1 MTILCGVLGET
12 DLLWVSEGPW
22 PFSEGSEDYYLALMV
37 VVSVAFLSR
46 SPPFIDLLQAVAIG
60 I

>member
-22 PFSEGSEDYYLALMV
+22 PCSEDSEGYLALMV

-46 SPPFIDLLQAVAIG
+46 SPPFIDLLQDVAVG
-60 I
+60 V

>member
-1 MTILCGVLGET
+1 MTILYGVLGET

-22 PFSEGSEDYYLALMV
+22 PCSEGSEVYLALMV
-37 VVSVAFLSR
+37 VVSVASLSR
-46 SPPFIDLLQAVAIG
+46 SPPFIDLLQDVAIG